1 MENTQMYIDLHVHTT
16 ASDGSLSPS
25 QVVHYA
31 KEKGLKA
38 IAVTDHDTI
47 DGTEEALKEGKAAG
61 IEVIPGV
68 EISVD
73 HSPGSMDMLGYFIN
87 TKDTALK
94 ENLSLLQSS
103 RADRNPKIIEKLNE
117 LGLTITYDEVVEASG
132 GGQVGRPHI
141 AQVLKQKG
149 YIQSKQEAFDKYLA
163 SGCPAYIE
171 KFRLTPEKA
180 IAMIV
185 NAGGVAVL
193 AHPFTL
199 KGMSLDELETL
210 LKTLAAQGLQ
220 GLEVYSSEHNRQ
232 QISKYH
238 TLAEK
243 CNLAITGGSDFHGKN
258 TEGVDL
264 GTGKGNMKIPYS
276 QLEKLKNLWKEKH
289 KKE

>member
-1 MENTQMYIDLHVHTT
+1 MYIDLHVHTT
-16 ASDGSLSPS
+16 ASDGSLTPS
-25 QVVHYA
+25 QVVRYA
-31 KEKGLKA
+31 KEKGLQA
-38 IAVTDHDTI
+38 IAITDHDTI
-47 DGTEEALKEGKAAG
+47 EGNEEALQAGKAEA

-87 TKDTALK
+87 TKDATLK
-94 ENLSLLQSS
+94 EKLSLLQSS

-117 LGLTITYDEVVEASG
+117 LGLAITYNEVVEVSG

-149 YIQSKQEAFDKYLA
+149 YIQSIQEAFDKYLG
-163 SGCPAYIE
+163 SGCPAYSE
-171 KFRLTPEKA
+171 KFRLTPENA

-185 NAGGVAVL
+185 NAGGIPVL

-210 LKTLAAQGLQ
+210 LKKLTAQGLQ
-220 GLEVYSSEHNRQ
+220 GLEVYSANHNQR
-232 QISKYH
+232 QISQYLS
-238 TLAEK
+238 LAEK
-243 CNLAITGGSDFHGKN
+243 CNLVITGGSDFHGKN
-258 TEGVDL
+258 TDGTDL

-276 QLEKLKNLWKEKH
+276 LLESLKNLRKEKH
-289 KKE
+289 KRE